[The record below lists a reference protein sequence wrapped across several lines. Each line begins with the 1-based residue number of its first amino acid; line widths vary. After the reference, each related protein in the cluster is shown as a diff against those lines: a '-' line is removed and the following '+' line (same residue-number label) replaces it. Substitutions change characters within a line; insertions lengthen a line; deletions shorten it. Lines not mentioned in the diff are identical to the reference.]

1 MEQILEIVR
10 NISIFILFFTIITN
24 LFSRTKY
31 ARYFK
36 FVEGLLVII
45 LVMTPLFT
53 WLTSEKFLEDCLD
66 KNLLEMEEQSYD
78 MELEMI
84 GKEREQLIMEELT
97 KGGQAEDE

>member
-24 LFSRTKY
+24 LFARTKY

-66 KNLLEMEEQSYD
+66 KNLLELEEQSYD